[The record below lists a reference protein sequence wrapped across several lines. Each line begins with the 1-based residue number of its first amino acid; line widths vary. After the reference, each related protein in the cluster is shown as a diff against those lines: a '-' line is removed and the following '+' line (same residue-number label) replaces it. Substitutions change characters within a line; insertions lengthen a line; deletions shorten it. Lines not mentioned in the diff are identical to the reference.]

1 MLWVPMSVL
10 APTSATSRP
19 STAVPQPP
27 YPCYDTH
34 GGTKTAMFDF
44 AWSEIALIGV
54 VALIAIG
61 PKDMPVAIKAVAEA
75 VKKARRMAGEFQVH
89 VDEMVREANLHE
101 VRDQI
106 NDIRR
111 MDIKGKILGAVDG
124 DGTIRKTMSE
134 TPFETQPPV
143 TTPTTLTTPPP
154 LTETVVPAAAEHVIP
169 APDAALPVAAP
180 PDAVPAA
187 PATPAASASAAPAPA
202 APAPA
207 APAPAAP
214 APAAPAPAA
223 PAMTVPADAHQPS
236 LHV

>member
-1 MLWVPMSVL
+1 
-10 APTSATSRP
+10 
-19 STAVPQPP
+19 
-27 YPCYDTH
+27 
-34 GGTKTAMFDF
+34 MFDF

-124 DGTIRKTMSE
+124 DGTIRKTMAE
-134 TPFETQPPV
+134 TPFETRPPV
-143 TTPTTLTTPPP
+143 TTTTEATLTTPPSPTETPP
-154 LTETVVPAAAEHVIP
+154 LTETVVPAAAEHVIA
-169 APDAALPVAAP
+169 APDAVLPGATLPGAVLPEAAP
-180 PDAVPAA
+180 PAPATPAA
-187 PATPAASASAAPAPA
+187 PATPPS
-202 APAPA
+202 
-207 APAPAAP
+207 
-214 APAAPAPAA
+214 
-223 PAMTVPADAHQPS
+223 ADAHQPP
-236 LHV
+236 LHA

>member
-1 MLWVPMSVL
+1 
-10 APTSATSRP
+10 
-19 STAVPQPP
+19 
-27 YPCYDTH
+27 
-34 GGTKTAMFDF
+34 MFDF

-134 TPFETQPPV
+134 TPFETRPPV

-154 LTETVVPAAAEHVIP
+154 LTETTVPAAAEHVI
-169 APDAALPVAAP
+169 AAP
-180 PDAVPAA
+180 EAVPHDAVPAA
-187 PATPAASASAAPAPA
+187 PATLAALAPAAPASAAPAST
-202 APAPA
+202 
-207 APAPAAP
+207 
-214 APAAPAPAA
+214 A

-236 LHV
+236 LHD